1 MDDHDRGYVEEL
13 LDRLSMV
20 TWDRFVECGDSV
32 TVYGWIDRDDEYK
45 DYIQIEIWP
54 SDEYVS
60 FTTSSEEHTEEIHEL
75 LFGADTVGDH
85 NECQRVENHFD
96 VEQAVTL

>member
-1 MDDHDRGYVEEL
+1 
-13 LDRLSMV
+13 MV
-20 TWDRFVECGDSV
+20 TGGVGSSRAACSG

>member
-1 MDDHDRGYVEEL
+1 MDDHDRGCGEEL

-20 TWDRFVECGDSV
+20 TWDRFIEGGDSV

-60 FTTSSEEHTEEIHEL
+60 FTTSS
-75 LFGADTVGDH
+75 
-85 NECQRVENHFD
+85 RR
-96 VEQAVTL
+96 

>member
-1 MDDHDRGYVEEL
+1 MDDHDRGYVEVL

-20 TWDRFVECGDSV
+20 TWDRFIEGGDSV

-45 DYIQIEIWP
+45 DYIQIDICP
-54 SDEYVS
+54 SDTYVS

>member
-32 TVYGWIDRDDEYK
+32 TVYGWIDRDDAYK
-45 DYIQIEIWP
+45 DYIAIEIWP

-60 FTTSSEEHTEEIHEL
+60 YTTSSEEHTEEIHEL